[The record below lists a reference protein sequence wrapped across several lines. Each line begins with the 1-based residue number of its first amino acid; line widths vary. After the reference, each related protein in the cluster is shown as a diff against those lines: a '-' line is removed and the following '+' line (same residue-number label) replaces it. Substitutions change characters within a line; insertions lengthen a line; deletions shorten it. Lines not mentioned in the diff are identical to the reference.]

1 MKPKTEPFDKHY
13 QQYEDWF
20 DKNEYVYKSELK
32 AVNHFIPKQ
41 GRGIEIGIG
50 SGKFAEPLGIKIGV
64 EPSENMRKLAKQR
77 GIKVYDGVGENLQFA
92 DKSFDYVLMVT
103 TICFLSDIKKAF
115 KEIRRILKEE
125 GKFIIGFVDRES
137 ELGKEYLEKKEDNVF
152 YKNAVFYSAKD
163 VITLLKEMEF
173 KNISTIQTIFG
184 KLSEVKEIQ
193 DYKIGYGKGGFVV
206 IKAVK

>member
-1 MKPKTEPFDKHY
+1 MKPNTEPFDKHY
-13 QQYEDWF
+13 QKYEDWF

-32 AVNHFIPKQ
+32 AVNHFIPQQ
-41 GRGIEIGIG
+41 GRGIEIGVG
-50 SGKFAEPLGIKIGV
+50 SGKFAEPLGIKMGV
-64 EPSENMRKLAKQR
+64 EPSESMRKLAKKR
-77 GIKVYDGVGENLQFA
+77 GIKVYDGVGENLNFA

-115 KEIRRILKEE
+115 KEVRRILKED

-137 ELGKEYLEKKEDNVF
+137 ELGKEYLKIKEDNVF
-152 YKNAVFYSAKD
+152 YKNAVFYSTKD
-163 VITLLKEMEF
+163 VITLLKEMKFE
-173 KNISTIQTIFG
+173 NINTIQTIFG

-193 DYKIGYGKGGFVV
+193 DYKNGYGKGGFVV